1 MCFDAYFFR
10 AHHKL
15 IMLTTLNQKK
25 PNPIAKGSAFLGLC
39 FGGIHLKPVE
49 VNRPAKSIGSLLAV

>member
-1 MCFDAYFFR
+1 
-10 AHHKL
+10 
-15 IMLTTLNQKK
+15 MLLQIHLFVTTKQKK

-39 FGGIHLKPVE
+39 FGGFRLKPVE